1 MKITLSNI
9 IRCAGAPT
17 LDVGPS
23 LARWYYY
30 YLHNS
35 KISGTVGMIL
45 GIREV

>member
-1 MKITLSNI
+1 MKITLSNNN
-9 IRCAGAPT
+9 RCAGAPK

-30 YLHNS
+30 YLHNG
-35 KISGTVGMIL
+35 KISVTVGMIL